1 MPKQAT
7 PDKRSEIPGATTGTG
22 PGKASKLMKPEEV
35 AEYLG
40 VSLSQAYKLMGS
52 GRIPTLRIGRSLR
65 TPLKVLEA
73 WIENRT
79 FVPDGAELS
88 S

>member
-7 PDKRSEIPGATTGTG
+7 NDKPPEVPGATAGTG
-22 PGKASKLMKPEEV
+22 PGNASKLMRPEEV

-52 GRIPTLRIGRSLR
+52 NRIPTVRIGRSRR